1 MWHVPNYYPGLSGLR
16 NDDDDEANEGRGDD
30 DEASEGPQE
39 DNIEIET
46 NERDPET
53 DAEDEMEDEAEDY
66 EALVS
71 NEMREEVAALVE
83 QIRDY
88 SEQMGNES
96 TPGGIMTLNMLINQA
111 AERCRELKM
120 QLAARRQS

>member
-1 MWHVPNYYPGLSGLR
+1 
-16 NDDDDEANEGRGDD
+16 
-30 DEASEGPQE
+30 
-39 DNIEIET
+39 
-46 NERDPET
+46 
-53 DAEDEMEDEAEDY
+53 MEDEAEDY
-66 EALVS
+66 EALVN

-96 TPGGIMTLNMLINQA
+96 TPSGVMTLNMLINHA
-111 AERCRELKM
+111 AERCTELRR